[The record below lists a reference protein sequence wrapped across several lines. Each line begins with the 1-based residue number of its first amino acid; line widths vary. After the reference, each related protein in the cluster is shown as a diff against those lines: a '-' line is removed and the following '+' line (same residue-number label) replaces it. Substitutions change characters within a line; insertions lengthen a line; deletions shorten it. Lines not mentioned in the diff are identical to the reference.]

1 MVSTM
6 KAEGTYPVSEDG
18 GVTTSPATHA
28 VFTLELDTYSSQM
41 RSPANYKIG
50 DAEAAAGTYDSA
62 DHPAVLDAV
71 PETVWTLSGST
82 ITKYESTS
90 VEEEQP
96 AEEAA
101 EQPVAEAAA
110 EPAAAPV
117 AEAAAEAPAALLAE
131 PAVIPSDDGG
141 TEMTFNPD
149 GTYRFWFAAY
159 SIEDLGAWTYE
170 NGVLTLT
177 DKNGKA
183 SSGEGDPIKLHYAY
197 SGSDQLTGDY
207 TIPASTFAAP
217 AAEAAAEPA
226 PAAEATA
233 AEAPAA
239 LLAEP
244 AVIPSDDGGTEMT
257 FNPDGTYRFWFAAY
271 SIEDLGAWTYE
282 NGVLT
287 LTDKNGKASSGEGDP
302 IKLHYAYSGS
312 DQLTGDYTIPA
323 STFAK

>member
-1 MVSTM
+1 M
-6 KAEGTYPVSEDG
+6 KRTIALLLALMMLLSLAACIRVP
-18 GVTTSPATHA
+18 SPNKDAQATVA
-28 VFTLELDTYSSQM
+28 
-41 RSPANYKIG
+41 
-50 DAEAAAGTYDSA
+50 
-62 DHPAVLDAV
+62 
-71 PETVWTLSGST
+71 PE
-82 ITKYESTS
+82 IT
-90 VEEEQP
+90 
-96 AEEAA
+96 
-101 EQPVAEAAA
+101 A
-110 EPAAAPV
+110 EPAA
-117 AEAAAEAPAALLAE
+117 E
-131 PAVIPSDDGG
+131 
-141 TEMTFNPD
+141 
-149 GTYRFWFAAY
+149 
-159 SIEDLGAWTYE
+159 
-170 NGVLTLT
+170 
-177 DKNGKA
+177 
-183 SSGEGDPIKLHYAY
+183 
-197 SGSDQLTGDY
+197 
-207 TIPASTFAAP
+207 
-217 AAEAAAEPA
+217 